1 MKSKELRK
9 KFLEYFEK
17 KGHKII
23 SSSSL
28 IPENDPT
35 VLFITAGMQPLIPYL
50 ISEKHPEGKRLT
62 NIQKCWRTND
72 IDEVGDNTHHTFFEM
87 LGNWSLGDYWKK
99 EAIEYSWEFLINILK
114 LDKNKIAISI
124 FGGNNNIKEYD
135 KESEKYWLE
144 LGLKKEK
151 IIKLNDNWW
160 GPTGKTGPCGPDTEI
175 FYWIGKNEVP
185 KNFNPQNNNWV
196 EIWNNVFMEYNKTK
210 DKKYIELKQKNID
223 TGMGLER
230 TLTIINNLND
240 NYLTDLFLPII
251 KKLENISN
259 LKYNENKKEFR
270 IIIDHLRSAV
280 FLLGDNSNI
289 YPSNTE
295 HGYILRR
302 IIRRAIRFI
311 KKLNINEKY
320 FLKILANNIIDNY
333 SENYPE
339 LEKNK
344 NFIISELEKEEIK
357 FTKTLDKGLKKINKL
372 ITKNNLNGKE
382 AFNLFSTYGFPLEMT
397 LELAKEKNLKLSE
410 EEYQNEFKKHQALS
424 RTASAGMFKG
434 GLADDTEMSKKYHT
448 ATHLLHQAL
457 RTILGN
463 HVEQKG
469 SNINKKRLRFDFSH
483 QKKMTKEELKE
494 VENLVNKK
502 IKEKL
507 SISFKE
513 MTLKEAKNYNA
524 IGLFDGKYDEKI
536 KVYTVGDFSKEICGG
551 PHVKNTR
558 ELGNFKIKKEVSSSS
573 GIRRIKAILE

>member
-99 EAIEYSWEFLINILK
+99 EAIQYSWEFLINILK

-175 FYWIGKNEVP
+175 FYWIGKNKVP
-185 KNFNPQNNNWV
+185 KIFNPKDNNWV
-196 EIWNNVFMEYNKTK
+196 EIWNNVFMEYNKTE
-210 DKKYIELKQKNID
+210 DKKYTELKQKNID

-270 IIIDHLRSAV
+270 IIIDHLRSAI

-289 YPSNTE
+289 YPSNTK

-357 FTKTLDKGLKKINKL
+357 FIKTLDKGLKKINKL

-410 EEYQNEFKKHQALS
+410 EEYQNEFKKHQELS

-483 QKKMTKEELKE
+483 PKKMTKEELKK
-494 VENLVNKK
+494 VENLVNEK